1 MSLDRAI
8 SVLRAAGEPTRLR
21 LLAVLSKGEL
31 TVTELTQIM
40 GQSQP
45 RISRHLK
52 LMCEASLLQ
61 RFREGA
67 WVFYRVAE
75 QMPEGIDAS
84 RLISFVPFDDP
95 IILRDLERLAA
106 VKAARRQ
113 AAEAY
118 FRDHAGEWTEIRSL
132 HVDEAQVEAAM
143 LDLVGS
149 GPFDGMLDLGTG
161 TGRILE
167 LFADR
172 VSRGVGLDQ
181 SREMLALARTRLED
195 KGILDAQVR
204 QGDLYAL
211 PFEASDTGA
220 FDLVTLHQ
228 VLHFLDDPALAL
240 SEAARVLAPGGK
252 LLIVDFAPHDLEELR
267 EKHAHH
273 RLGFSDEAVQLWCD
287 ALGLELV
294 EARHLPPPQQ
304 NGSQLTV
311 SLWLAAA
318 PQTVQ
323 SKAQK
328 QEAQSS

>member
-1 MSLDRAI
+1 MSLNHAI

-67 WVFYRVAE
+67 WVFYRVAD
-75 QMPEGIDAS
+75 QIPEGIDAS

-95 IILRDLERLAA
+95 VIQRDLERLAA
-106 VKAARRQ
+106 VKSARRQ
-113 AAEAY
+113 DAEVY
-118 FRDHAGEWTEIRSL
+118 FRDHAGEWAEIRSL

-143 LDLVGS
+143 LGLVGP
-149 GPFDGMLDLGTG
+149 GPFEAMLDLGTG

-167 LFADR
+167 LFAER
-172 VSRGVGLDQ
+172 VGRSIGVDQ

-195 KGILDAQVR
+195 TGISNAQVR

-211 PFEASDTGA
+211 PFETSDQAA
-220 FDLVTLHQ
+220 FDLITLHQ
-228 VLHFLDDPALAL
+228 VLHYLDDPAQAIG
-240 SEAARVLAPGGK
+240 EAARVLAPGGK

-273 RLGFSDEAVQLWCD
+273 RLGFSDETVRLWCD
-287 ALGLELV
+287 ALGLDLV

-318 PQTVQ
+318 PQLAMN
-323 SKAQK
+323 KAQK

>member
-1 MSLDRAI
+1 MSLDHAI

-67 WVFYRVAE
+67 WVFYRVAD
-75 QMPEGIDAS
+75 QLPEGIDVS

-95 IILRDLERLAA
+95 ILQRDLERLAR
-106 VKAARRQ
+106 VKSARRQ
-113 AAEAY
+113 KAEAY

-132 HVDEAQVEAAM
+132 HVNEAKVEAAM
-143 LDLVGS
+143 LDLVGP
-149 GPFDGMLDLGTG
+149 GPFEAMLDLGTG

-167 LFADR
+167 LFAER
-172 VSRGVGLDQ
+172 VSRGIGLDQ

-195 KGILDAQVR
+195 KGISNAQVR

-211 PFEASDTGA
+211 PFEASDKTA
-220 FDLVTLHQ
+220 FDLITVHQ

-240 SEAARVLAPGGK
+240 GEAARVLAPGGR

-267 EKHAHH
+267 ETHAHH
-273 RLGFSDEAVQLWCD
+273 RLGFSDETVRLWCD
-287 ALGLELV
+287 ALGLDLV
-294 EARHLPPPQQ
+294 EAKHLLPPQK
-304 NGSQLTV
+304 NGSQITV
-311 SLWLAAA
+311 SLWLVAA
-318 PQTVQ
+318 PETQTGN
-323 SKAQK
+323 AQK